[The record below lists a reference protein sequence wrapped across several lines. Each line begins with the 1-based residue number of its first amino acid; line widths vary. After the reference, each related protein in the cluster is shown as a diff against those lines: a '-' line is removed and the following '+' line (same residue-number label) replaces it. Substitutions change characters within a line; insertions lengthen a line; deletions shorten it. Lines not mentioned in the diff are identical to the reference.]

1 MQQPMLEPNQ
11 RVRVT
16 QEIVSREGTWTTAV
30 EGTVVYCQAR
40 PTGSWHAHGK
50 NDKLWLQRIRLR
62 RDDGELIE
70 LSMDN
75 RTQVTVLN

>member
-1 MQQPMLEPNQ
+1 MLEPNQ

-16 QEIVSREGTWTTAV
+16 QEIVSREGTWATTV
-30 EGTVVYCQAR
+30 EGTVVYSKSR
-40 PTGSWHAHGK
+40 PTGSWYAHGK

-70 LSMDN
+70 LSLDN
-75 RTQVTVLN
+75 RTQVTVLK